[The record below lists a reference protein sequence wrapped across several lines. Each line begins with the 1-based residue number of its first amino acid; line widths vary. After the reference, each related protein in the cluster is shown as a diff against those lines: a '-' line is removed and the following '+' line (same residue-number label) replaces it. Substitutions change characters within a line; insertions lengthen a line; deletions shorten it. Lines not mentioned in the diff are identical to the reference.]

1 MRISITKCVSYK
13 AAIVALNNFKNN
25 FPDSEFLEEAYYLVI
40 VAEYRLAEQSIFS
53 KQEERY
59 KGVVEH
65 YKEFVDKYPS
75 SSFLREAEK
84 LYADSLEKLNK
95 SKNKILNSMA
105 VQSSIITRDV
115 EKIAAQTGNL
125 YESVVVI
132 SKRARQIA
140 VNIKE
145 ELNNKLAEFA
155 TTVDNLEEVFENR
168 EQIEISKFY
177 ERMPKPTTTATEEFL
192 GRKA

>member
-1 MRISITKCVSYK
+1 
-13 AAIVALNNFKNN
+13 
-25 FPDSEFLEEAYYLVI
+25 
-40 VAEYRLAEQSIFS
+40 
-53 KQEERY
+53 
-59 KGVVEH
+59 
-65 YKEFVDKYPS
+65 
-75 SSFLREAEK
+75 
-84 LYADSLEKLNK
+84 
-95 SKNKILNSMA
+95 MA
-105 VQSSIITRDV
+105 VQSSVITRDV
-115 EKIAAQTGNL
+115 EKIAAQTGNI

-192 GRKA
+192 EGKLNFRMRSELNPKQDL

>member
-1 MRISITKCVSYK
+1 MRKNFTPQVWQKSISQKSIT
-13 AAIVALNNFKNN
+13 IIPNT
-25 FPDSEFLEEAYYLVI
+25 
-40 VAEYRLAEQSIFS
+40 
-53 KQEERY
+53 
-59 KGVVEH
+59 
-65 YKEFVDKYPS
+65 
-75 SSFLREAEK
+75 
-84 LYADSLEKLNK
+84 
-95 SKNKILNSMA
+95 MA
-105 VQSSIITRDV
+105 VQSSVITRDI
-115 EKIAAQTGNL
+115 EKIAAQTGNI

-140 VNIKE
+140 VNLKE

-192 GRKA
+192 EGKLNFRMRNELNTKQDL